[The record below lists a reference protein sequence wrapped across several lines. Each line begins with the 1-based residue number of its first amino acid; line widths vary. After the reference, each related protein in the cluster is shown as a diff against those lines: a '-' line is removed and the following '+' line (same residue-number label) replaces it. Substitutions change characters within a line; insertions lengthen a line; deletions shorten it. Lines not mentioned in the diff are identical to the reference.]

1 MPLSIKGDQ
10 IYIPVLL
17 FVYIQALHVILSEK
31 LTSCLHLQFCRE
43 IPKYLSHAIEGV
55 HRSSYFGKT
64 RQLKLCHSTLE
75 TICGTVGLRSLVVQ
89 IYANVFQ
96 RKLARVKY
104 RSTSKFL
111 CINM

>member
-75 TICGTVGLRSLVVQ
+75 TIVWHSGPTVSASPDLR
-89 IYANVFQ
+89 
-96 RKLARVKY
+96 
-104 RSTSKFL
+104 
-111 CINM
+111 